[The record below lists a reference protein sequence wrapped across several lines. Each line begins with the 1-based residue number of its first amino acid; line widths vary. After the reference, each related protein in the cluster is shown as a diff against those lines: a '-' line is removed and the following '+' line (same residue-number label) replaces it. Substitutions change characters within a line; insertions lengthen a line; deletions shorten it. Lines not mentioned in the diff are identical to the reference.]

1 MKRFFIWMQRDE
13 GWKTVL
19 AVVYSIICLVDFVVM
34 PVAITAAKG
43 AGLKE
48 FIATELRTFDPAI
61 QLQLLQVI
69 SRDYSPFTLQGA
81 GVFHLAFGALLTGSA
96 LSKSKTEEKI

>member
-1 MKRFFIWMQRDE
+1 MKRFFLWMQQDE

-19 AVVYSIICLVDFVVM
+19 AAVYAVICMVDFVIM
-34 PVAITAAKG
+34 PIVITSAKG

-48 FIATELRTFDPAI
+48 FIANELRNFDPAI
-61 QLQLLQVI
+61 QIQLLQAI
-69 SRDYSPFTLQGA
+69 SKDYAPFTLQGA

-96 LSKSKTEEKI
+96 LSKSKTGEK